1 MAIIDFVRWEP
12 GSEQVFAWKFP
23 HSNLSTYTQLIV
35 TESQEAI
42 LFSKGQIVAKFG
54 PGKHTL
60 NTENIPILRS
70 LFGIPFGGKN
80 PFTAEVWFV
89 NKLIPLNIDWRT
101 DAMMLHD
108 PDYQTMV
115 PLLSSG
121 RYGLRIVDAER
132 FLVKLVGTA
141 ADFSAAQLT
150 DHFYGALV
158 SKTKSTILQFIQQN
172 RIGIKQISGYLDQI
186 SETLKNIMSAF
197 WEDYGFILA
206 GFYVTTIEVDGA
218 TEVGKRILE
227 AMSRQSA
234 QAIGGYSWQQ
244 SKAFETA
251 DNAINSMDGGQGG
264 LLGAVIASSML
275 GNLSGGG
282 LMQPHPTQGNQPPQN
297 NPGNIQPQQSVR
309 EVYCSNCAKKFSST
323 MKFCPHCGDVYN
335 PCPKCGTDNDTHAS
349 RCVSCGL
356 VLKEAG
362 NTCPNCKTQLPPGG
376 MFCPNCGKPAQ
387 ESLDNCQR
395 CGAKVGSAKFCPN
408 CGLKRG

>member
-12 GSEQVFAWKFP
+12 GTELVYAWKFP
-23 HSNLSTYTQLIV
+23 HNNLSTYTQLIV
-35 TESQEAI
+35 SESQEAI

-89 NKLIPLNIDWRT
+89 NKLVPLTIDWKT

-121 RYGLRIVDAER
+121 RYGLKIEDPER
-132 FLVKLVGTA
+132 FLVKLVG
-141 ADFSAAQLT
+141 SASNFNSAQLT

-158 SKTKSTILQFIQQN
+158 SKTKSIILQFIQSN
-172 RIGIKQISGYLDQI
+172 KIGIKQISGYLDHI
-186 SETLKNIMSAF
+186 SETLKNAMSPF
-197 WEDYGFILA
+197 WADYGFNMV
-206 GFYVTTIEVDGA
+206 GFYVTTIEVDGN
-218 TEVGKRILE
+218 TDVGKRILE

-234 QAIGGYSWQQ
+234 QAIGGFTWQQ
-244 SKAFETA
+244 SKAFEAA
-251 DNAINSMDGGQGG
+251 DNAINSMDSGQGG

-275 GNLSGGG
+275 GNLADGG
-282 LMQPHPTQGNQPPQN
+282 LMQPHPTQGNQQQNTNQNTLQSPQSN
-297 NPGNIQPQQSVR
+297 R

-335 PCPKCGTDNDTHAS
+335 PCPKCGTDNDVQAS

-356 VLKEAG
+356 ILKSAG
-362 NTCPNCKTQLPPGG
+362 NTCPNCQTVLPPGG
-376 MFCPNCGKPAQ
+376 MYCPNCGKPSQ

-395 CGAKVGSAKFCPN
+395 CGAKVGNAKFCPS

>member
-12 GSEQVFAWKFP
+12 GSDPLYAWKFP

-70 LFGIPFGGKN
+70 LFGIPFGGRN

-89 NKLIPLNIDWRT
+89 NKLIPLNIDWKT

-121 RYGLRIVDAER
+121 RYGLRIEDAER

-141 ADFSAAQLT
+141 SNFTAAQLT

-158 SKTKSTILQFIQQN
+158 SKTKSTILQFIQSN
-172 RIGIKQISGYLDQI
+172 KIGIKQISGFLEHI
-186 SETLKNIMSAF
+186 SETLKKSMIPF
-197 WEDYGFILA
+197 WEEYGFNLS

-234 QAIGGYSWQQ
+234 QAIGGFTWQQ
-244 SKAFETA
+244 SKVFETA
-251 DNAINSMDGGQGG
+251 ENALNSNDGGQGG
-264 LLGAVIASSML
+264 LLGAVNASSML
-275 GNLSGGG
+275 GNLSSGG
-282 LMQPHPTQGNQPPQN
+282 LMQAQPTQGNQTQSSNQNYPPAQQN
-297 NPGNIQPQQSVR
+297 TR
-309 EVYCSNCAKKFSST
+309 EVYC
-323 MKFCPHCGDVYN
+323 
-335 PCPKCGTDNDTHAS
+335 
-349 RCVSCGL
+349 
-356 VLKEAG
+356 
-362 NTCPNCKTQLPPGG
+362 
-376 MFCPNCGKPAQ
+376 
-387 ESLDNCQR
+387 
-395 CGAKVGSAKFCPN
+395 
-408 CGLKRG
+408 

>member
-12 GSEQVFAWKFP
+12 GSEPVYAWKFP

-35 TESQEAI
+35 TESQEAV

-60 NTENIPILRS
+60 NTENIPVLRS

-89 NKLIPLNIDWRT
+89 NKLIPLNINWNT

-121 RYGLRIVDAER
+121 RYGLRIEDAER
-132 FLVKLVGTA
+132 FLVNLVGTA
-141 ADFSAAQLT
+141 SNFTAAQLT

-158 SKTKSTILQFIQQN
+158 SKTKSLILQFIQSN
-172 RIGIKQISGYLDQI
+172 KIGIKQISGYLEHI
-186 SETLKNIMSAF
+186 SETLRKSMIPF
-197 WEDYGFILA
+197 WEEYGFHLA
-206 GFYVTTIEVDGA
+206 GFYVTTIEVDGK

-234 QAIGGYSWQQ
+234 QAIGGFTWQQ
-244 SKAFETA
+244 SKVFETA
-251 DNAINSMDGGQGG
+251 DNAINSADGGKGG

-275 GNLSGGG
+275 GNLASGG
-282 LMQPHPTQGNQPPQN
+282 LMQPQPTQGNQPQN
-297 NPGNIQPQQSVR
+297 VNQSNPPLQQTTR
-309 EVYCSNCAKKFSST
+309 DVYCSNCAKKFSSS

-335 PCPKCGTDNDTHAS
+335 PCPKCGTDNDTQAS

-362 NTCPNCKTQLPPGG
+362 NNCINCQTPLPPGG

-387 ESLDNCQR
+387 ESQDNCQR
-395 CGAKVGSAKFCPN
+395 CGAKVGTAKFCPN

>member
-12 GSEQVFAWKFP
+12 GSDPLYAWKFP

-70 LFGIPFGGKN
+70 LFGIPFGGRN

-89 NKLIPLNIDWRT
+89 NKLIPLNIDWKT

-121 RYGLRIVDAER
+121 RYGLRIEDAER

-141 ADFSAAQLT
+141 SNFTAAQLT

-158 SKTKSTILQFIQQN
+158 SKTKSTILQFIQSN
-172 RIGIKQISGYLDQI
+172 KIGIKQISGFLEHI
-186 SETLKNIMSAF
+186 SETLKKSMIPF
-197 WEDYGFILA
+197 WEEYGFNLS

-234 QAIGGYSWQQ
+234 QAIGGFTWQQ
-244 SKAFETA
+244 SKVFETA
-251 DNAINSMDGGQGG
+251 ENALNSNDGGQGG

-275 GNLSGGG
+275 GNLSSGG
-282 LMQPHPTQGNQPPQN
+282 LMQAQPTQGNQTQSSNQNYPPAQQN
-297 NPGNIQPQQSVR
+297 TR
-309 EVYCSNCAKKFSST
+309 EVYCSNCAKKFSSS

-335 PCPKCGTDNDTHAS
+335 PCPKCGTDNDTQAS

-362 NTCPNCKTQLPPGG
+362 KNCANCQAPLPPGG

-387 ESLDNCQR
+387 ESQDNCQR
-395 CGAKVGSAKFCPN
+395 CGAKVGTAKFCPN